1 MIHRRQVTLLFPRFD
16 RHRSCRY
23 IAVEMDTTLRDEL
36 LKLPLDD
43 RMELAADLW
52 DSVVDQQSS
61 IELTDA
67 QRTELVRRLRKA
79 ERDPSAGVSWEDLD
93 AELGR
98 G

>member
-1 MIHRRQVTLLFPRFD
+1 MNNSVIDRRK
-16 RHRSCRY
+16 SCRY
-23 IAVEMDTTLRDEL
+23 IADEMDTTLRDEL

-52 DSVVDQQSS
+52 DSVVDQQSAV
-61 IELTDA
+61 ELSDA

-79 ERDPSAGVSWEDLD
+79 ERDPTAGVSWEDLD
-93 AELGR
+93 SELAR